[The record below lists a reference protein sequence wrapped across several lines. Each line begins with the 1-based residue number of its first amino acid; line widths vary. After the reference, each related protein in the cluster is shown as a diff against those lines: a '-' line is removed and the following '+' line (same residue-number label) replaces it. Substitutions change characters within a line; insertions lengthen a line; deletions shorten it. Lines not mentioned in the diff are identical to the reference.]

1 MFRCGVRFITLLR
14 NKIVIISQ
22 ISCHSQRPSNLQPA
36 WRLEKKVS
44 IPEKTSIEN
53 LIRSGFAKQA
63 AQLDLLGIDGAANN
77 LCVGN

>member
-1 MFRCGVRFITLLR
+1 MLCENILSAL
-14 NKIVIISQ
+14 Q
-22 ISCHSQRPSNLQPA
+22 ISNQLGGSR
-36 WRLEKKVS
+36 KKVL

-77 LCVGN
+77 LCVAN